1 MVNLRS
7 GKNCDTKPILVPQT
21 QRVRTR
27 KNPKQCFVK
36 MVNLRSGKNCDVKP
50 IVVPQAQRGRKRK
63 NPKQC
68 FESDS
73 EDELPNVLERKPKI
87 FMEKCDIVLE
97 RKPKS
102 FMEKCDI
109 VLERKPKIFTKKC
122 DMCASSFRSQVHL
135 KEHISKHPEPDLFI
149 RPDGLPITFVMPTTS
164 CEEKNSMK
172 CSCKKGSCKERRE
185 VKFLVEEGGGALLET
200 PEGDNWVWLL
210 TSKDNFLGH
219 SEAISASYVK
229 DCVEQ
234 RRILPDL
241 AKYRVGSLAPRFR
254 ENPLEVMLGFRGWT
268 ESTPIADVK
277 PKTRDIYDMGIIGE
291 ESDLEVFESF
301 LRETESLELSEGK
314 TESLTDLIRN
324 FEIEADVLEDVQ
336 EWARTELAKTEMSE
350 YLPKVQNTTVEQNQ
364 GRMRPVTPDQG
375 FESGGDDEDLE
386 DCPNKR
392 KETTQNNCHQDETTK
407 AVSEPRKI
415 FLMAP
420 CQHCRKSFNC
430 DEYLMN
436 HVKKVHRETLPS
448 LPCTFCSKTF
458 ISEEI
463 LKRHMNE
470 KCGKRPKSYSCKLC
484 DETFGSNYR
493 LMKHKIVH
501 MDQKQFP
508 CQYCEKNCK
517 TNDLRRF
524 HEVYHVRRHH
534 QAHKGGAFPCEECRE
549 SFAKAKYLKTVFEK
563 NMISTV
569 VLS

>member
-1 MVNLRS
+1 M
-7 GKNCDTKPILVPQT
+7 
-21 QRVRTR
+21 
-27 KNPKQCFVK
+27 
-36 MVNLRSGKNCDVKP
+36 
-50 IVVPQAQRGRKRK
+50 
-63 NPKQC
+63 
-68 FESDS
+68 
-73 EDELPNVLERKPKI
+73 
-87 FMEKCDIVLE
+87 
-97 RKPKS
+97 
-102 FMEKCDI
+102 
-109 VLERKPKIFTKKC
+109 
-122 DMCASSFRSQVHL
+122 
-135 KEHISKHPEPDLFI
+135 
-149 RPDGLPITFVMPTTS
+149 
-164 CEEKNSMK
+164 
-172 CSCKKGSCKERRE
+172 
-185 VKFLVEEGGGALLET
+185 ET

-210 TSKDNFLGH
+210 TSTDNFLGH
-219 SEAISASYVK
+219 SEAFSAAYVK

-234 RRILPDL
+234 RRIVLDL
-241 AKYRVGSLAPRFR
+241 AKYRVGSMAPRFR

-407 AVSEPRKI
+407 AVSEPRKL
-415 FLMAP
+415 FLMFP
-420 CQHCRKSFNC
+420 CQHCRKSFKDDKC
-430 DEYLMN
+430 LMD
-436 HVKKVHRETLPS
+436 HVKRVHNKTVQS
-448 LPCTFCSKTF
+448 SKDLPCTWCSKTF
-458 ISEEI
+458 VSDES

-470 KCGKRPKSYSCKLC
+470 KCGKRPKSFSCKLC
-484 DETFGSNYR
+484 DETFVTNYR

-501 MDQKQFP
+501 MNQKQFSF
-508 CQYCEKNCK
+508 QYCEKNCK
-517 TNDLRRF
+517 TDDLRKH
-524 HEVYHVRRHH
+524 HEVTHERQH

-549 SFAKAKYLKTVFEK
+549 SFAKAIYLKTVLKQTQPQKFSVTTS
-563 NMISTV
+563 IIIAQCYTCGFG
-569 VLS
+569 